1 MGYKRGVPESGAP
14 PVRRPNGKRRKPE
27 ETGPA
32 RRLEG
37 AEAKPEGALRVLKRR
52 GAGPGPSE
60 SSYGCRNKQTE
71 KIKK

>member
-14 PVRRPNGKRRKPE
+14 PARRPNRKHRKPE

-37 AEAKPEGALRVLKRR
+37 AEAKPEGALRVLKRQ
-52 GAGPGPSE
+52 GADPE
-60 SSYGCRNKQTE
+60 SIRKQLRLSQQAD
-71 KIKK
+71 